1 MCKLT
6 KLQVIDNKIIALNE
20 ERVAFVFE
28 ECKLNVKYLYYN
40 ILRY

>member
-28 ECKLNVKYLYYN
+28 KCKLNVKYLYYN